1 VSTAKTKVAV
11 SPQDATVHVQLAD
24 ELARQKEYDAT
35 LREYGRAIRLA
46 PKNAYAYA
54 QAGEL
59 ATMLGDFERANKYFT
74 QGRNVAPDDL
84 ELLLGQG
91 DLFFKWK
98 KYDDARATYE
108 KGLKYEPNNPQ
119 IIWRV
124 ETLNASKVNSWRRC
138 VTIRARAIDPS
149 LPEAHFGMGML
160 TVERGNRD
168 EARRQ
173 FQIVVSNPNTPSDL
187 KDQAQ
192 KQLNALGDR

>member
-35 LREYGRAIRLA
+35 LGEYGRAIRLA

-74 QGRNVAPDDL
+74 QRRNVAPDDL

-124 ETLNASKVNSWRRC
+124 ENIERVQGQLVEALRNYT
-138 VTIRARAIDPS
+138 RARSIPTC
-149 LPEAHFGMGML
+149 P
-160 TVERGNRD
+160 
-168 EARRQ
+168 RR
-173 FQIVVSNPNTPSDL
+173 IS
-187 KDQAQ
+187 AWEC
-192 KQLNALGDR
+192 